1 MQLQKVLADKPIAE
15 ITLRKYEKPLN
26 NENKRLIVKKICLS
40 LGLLQPG
47 DSRDVIVDVLL
58 AFLQEKNVMS
68 SQEVEEKVKDLR
80 KEFGLP
86 LTGVASSN
94 IRRQLLRLR
103 ELMLIE
109 KVKNKYRLS
118 ENLNLTT
125 IFEEKIERYL
135 LPSIVARVKEYLAL
149 ADKEFGL
156 Q

>member
-58 AFLQEKNVMS
+58 AFLLEKSVMS

>member
-58 AFLQEKNVMS
+58 TFLLEKSVMS

-80 KEFGLP
+80 REFGLP